1 MKKIFV
7 ADDDRD
13 ILDILSMMLSSRGYK
28 VHATVNALDIFSETT
43 ELPDVILLDIW
54 MAGLDGRDVFTKLKK
69 TDRTK
74 DIPVIFIS
82 ANSRLAEITA
92 EHHADG
98 FIAKP
103 FEMNQL
109 FEKVQEVLLQRPGN
123 KKEYLSGV
131 FY

>member
-13 ILDILSMMLSSRGYK
+13 ILDILSMMLSSKGYK
-28 VHATVNALDIFSETT
+28 VHATINALDIFDETT

-54 MAGLDGRDVFTKLKK
+54 MSGLDGRDVFARLKEA
-69 TDRTK
+69 DRTK
-74 DIPVIFIS
+74 NIPVIFIS
-82 ANSRLAEITA
+82 ANSRLAEIAA
-92 EHHADG
+92 EHNADG

-109 FEKVQEVLLQRPGN
+109 FEKVQEVLLQKTGN
-123 KKEYLSGV
+123 KIDHRSEV

>member
-13 ILDILSMMLSSRGYK
+13 ILDILSMMLSSKGYK
-28 VHATVNALDIFSETT
+28 VHATINALDIFDETT
-43 ELPDVILLDIW
+43 ELPDIILLDIW
-54 MAGLDGRDVFTKLKK
+54 MSGLDGRDVFARLKE

-74 DIPVIFIS
+74 HIPVIFIS

-92 EHHADG
+92 EHNADG

-109 FEKVQEVLLQRPGN
+109 FEKVQEVLLQKTGN
-123 KKEYLSGV
+123 KIDHRSEV